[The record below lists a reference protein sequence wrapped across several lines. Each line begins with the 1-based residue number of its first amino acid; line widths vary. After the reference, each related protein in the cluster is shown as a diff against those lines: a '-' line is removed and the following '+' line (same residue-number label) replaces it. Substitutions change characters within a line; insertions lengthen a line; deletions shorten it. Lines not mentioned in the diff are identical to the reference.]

1 MIELIFQMLRA
12 DKHIGQSEVI
22 DIARGKYK
30 LPLTLS
36 EKHKQKEI
44 ENGWLKAKR

>member
-1 MIELIFQMLRA
+1 MIDLILQLLRT
-12 DKHIGQSEVI
+12 DKHLGQSEII

-36 EKHKQKEI
+36 EKNKQKEI
-44 ENGWLKAKR
+44 ENGWKRK

>member
-12 DKHIGQSEVI
+12 DKHIGRSELI

-30 LPLTLS
+30 LPLTIK
-36 EKHKQKEI
+36 EKSKQKEI
-44 ENGWLKAKR
+44 ENGWKRK

>member
-12 DKHIGQSEVI
+12 DKHLGQSEVI

-36 EKHKQKEI
+36 GKHKQKEI
-44 ENGWLKAKR
+44 ENGWRTIKR

>member
-12 DKHIGQSEVI
+12 DKHLGQSEVI

-30 LPLTLS
+30 LPLTIK
-36 EKHKQKEI
+36 EKSKQKEI
-44 ENGWLKAKR
+44 KNGWKRK